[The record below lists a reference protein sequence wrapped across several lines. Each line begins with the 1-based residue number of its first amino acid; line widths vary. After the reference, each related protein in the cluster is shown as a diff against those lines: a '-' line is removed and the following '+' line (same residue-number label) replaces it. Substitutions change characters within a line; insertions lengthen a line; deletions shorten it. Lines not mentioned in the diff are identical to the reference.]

1 MEAYSEMS
9 KFENLSELYEELKP
23 SQGAR
28 RSGQP
33 GVGDVGRR
41 HHHHPQGWQDVNYFL
56 RECGTVLKQV

>member
-1 MEAYSEMS
+1 MSE
-9 KFENLSELYEELKP
+9 FENLSESYEELKP

-41 HHHHPQGWQDVNYFL
+41 HHDHPQGWQDVNQRVFL
-56 RECGTVLKQV
+56 RTECGTVLKQV